1 MILTLESTKKSQ
13 NQRTLNLLHLEILLV
28 EPIPQVKHKL
38 HLLPLKLL
46 FKLATAPLLVSLLPL
61 QMLEILLDSM
71 IQHQLTSKELVFLL
85 MREVVLITKN
95 QSLGTRKHLLL
106 KIQLVELILQIN
118 QILHIPQLQ
127 QQQVLLRNN
136 QSIII
141 TVITE
146 IVKLIFLRNKLMKRF
161 MVSPI
166 QTLKPSTGQEVRILS
181 SLTEARIQNQ
191 DTDMLILMP

>member
-13 NQRTLNLLHLEILLV
+13 NQRTLNLLLLKIQLV
-28 EPIPQVKHKL
+28 ELIPLAKHKP
-38 HLLPLKLL
+38 HLLLLKLL
-46 FKLATAPLLVSLLPL
+46 FKLATAPLLVSLLHL

-71 IQHQLTSKELVFLL
+71 TQHQSTSKELVFRLT
-85 MREVVLITKN
+85 REVVLITKN
-95 QSLGTRKHLLL
+95 QSLGTRKLLLL
-106 KIQLVELILQIN
+106 KILLVELIVQIN
-118 QILHIPQLQ
+118 LILHMPQLQ

-181 SLTEARIQNQ
+181 FLTEARIQNQ
-191 DTDMLILMP
+191 DTVMSILMP

>member
-1 MILTLESTKKSQ
+1 
-13 NQRTLNLLHLEILLV
+13 V

-118 QILHIPQLQ
+118 QILHMPQLQQQQQ